1 MYTAIWKIKTGY
13 WMTYSR
19 GAVRSGGHVELVAGP
34 HGVVQAWVGERT
46 LLSAGWGRW
55 GHLLQF
61 DGVGRACGAAV
72 PWISGGRHTDVRGG
86 AHCGHRCSGTTR
98 LQPTKENTSME
109 TPDIYW
115 LHLKVSNTRCKLVYK
130 TNLPI
135 WDMEQKDKGDVKW
148 KYSTYCSALKK
159 DIKL

>member
-1 MYTAIWKIKTGY
+1 
-13 WMTYSR
+13 MTYSR

-61 DGVGRACGAAV
+61 DGVGWACGAAV

>member
-1 MYTAIWKIKTGY
+1 
-13 WMTYSR
+13 MTYSR